1 MTLELKNIRGLLG
14 THVFQFARGVSRI
27 EGKNASGKTSVATAL
42 KLLAA
47 PPSGELRHSLH
58 ELSETG
64 SSTLRIGHHHYS
76 IVLIR
81 DSAGH
86 VLAANQTPVD
96 SERKIATVAVI
107 DRYNPLLTLDSHPI
121 FEVIGALSR
130 IYPKLLGELSTL
142 KRQLREAKATALA
155 YEEMAKRY
163 HGHKTQARST
173 SRRITKL
180 KRILKRSRS
189 RGTYHASTFSTVA
202 LQDTFV
208 TLDSAWDEFI
218 KAAIAADVE
227 EAQANLR
234 KAKDAYYDWRLE
246 HRGFLD
252 AESKLP
258 KDERQMLMTTRREYT
273 AAQQKFRSAKAEVEK
288 ARRKLDSPYK
298 VLEAHLTSLES
309 ALEQASDEEALN
321 VLQDYL
327 HIIGEMNERYDI
339 AVAEN
344 RKASSRIDEERS
356 EIRQLETKARRK
368 ISLVRE
374 TFNAKA
380 TEVVRGA
387 FEEQFQGT
395 VQIDGKFEVT
405 VNRDGGT
412 LSASQLPSPERIV
425 IAVVLATFALRAY
438 RPSFQFV
445 VLDDLPIDAVLRHR
459 LAHMLRALVKHVIYT
474 VAKAEVASVRVVPCR
489 HRPSRLSP

>member
-1 MTLELKNIRGLLG
+1 M
-14 THVFQFARGVSRI
+14 
-27 EGKNASGKTSVATAL
+27 
-42 KLLAA
+42 
-47 PPSGELRHSLH
+47 
-58 ELSETG
+58 
-64 SSTLRIGHHHYS
+64 
-76 IVLIR
+76 
-81 DSAGH
+81 
-86 VLAANQTPVD
+86 
-96 SERKIATVAVI
+96 
-107 DRYNPLLTLDSHPI
+107 
-121 FEVIGALSR
+121 
-130 IYPKLLGELSTL
+130 
-142 KRQLREAKATALA
+142 A

-163 HGHKTQARST
+163 HGHKTQARSI

-180 KRILKRSRS
+180 KRILKRSS
-189 RGTYHASTFSTVA
+189 RGTYHVSTFSTVA
-202 LQDTFV
+202 LQDIFP
-208 TLDSAWDEFI
+208 TLDSAWNEFI
-218 KAAIAADVE
+218 KAAVAADVE

-258 KDERQMLMTTRREYT
+258 KDQRQMLMTTRREYT

-288 ARRKLDSPYK
+288 ARRKLDSPYQA
-298 VLEAHLTSLES
+298 LEAHLTSLES
-309 ALEQASDEEALN
+309 ALEQASDEETLH

-327 HIIGEMNERYDI
+327 HIIREMNERYDI
-339 AVAEN
+339 AVAEK
-344 RKASSRIDEERS
+344 RKASSRIYEERS

-368 ISLVRE
+368 ISLIRE

-387 FEEQFQGT
+387 FEGQFRGA
-395 VQIDGKFEVT
+395 VQIDDKFEVT

-425 IAVVLATFALRAY
+425 IAVVLGAFALRAY

-459 LAHMLRALVKHVIYT
+459 LAHMLQALVKHVIYT

-489 HRPSRLSP
+489 HRLN